1 MFRCCKAYAIR
12 ACVSDD
18 KVDDLGLINIARTI
32 KEKIEAQMTYPGTI
46 KVTVIREKRAT
57 DVAK

>member
-1 MFRCCKAYAIR
+1 M
-12 ACVSDD
+12 VLPD
-18 KVDDLGLINIARTI
+18 KIDDLGIINVARTI

-46 KVTVIREKRAT
+46 KVTVIREKRAS